1 MSSEKFALRWNDFES
16 NICQAFKSLRDEREL
31 CDVTLACEDDH
42 EVEAHRVILASC
54 SPFFAKIF
62 KRYKDKPLLYLKGV
76 SSQHLQSLLNFMY
89 LGQVSIAQDD
99 LSSFLSAAEDL
110 QVSGLTHRNSA
121 QTKNQDRTRIETTG
135 KVFSDNEEFPS
146 AEVLKPEV
154 VKREV
159 FAEDHQVYDEDE
171 YVDSDVFN
179 VPGSAE
185 MGWDHDAS
193 NKGIAA
199 PCSPQFSF
207 IQSDCLS

>member
-16 NICQAFKSLRDEREL
+16 NICQAFKSLRNEREL

-42 EVEAHRVILASC
+42 ELEAHRVILASC

-76 SSQHLQSLLNFMY
+76 SSHQLQSVLTFMY
-89 LGQVSIAQDD
+89 LGQVSVAQEE
-99 LSSFLSAAEDL
+99 LASFLATAEDL
-110 QVSGLTHRNSA
+110 QVSGLTHGNSA
-121 QTKNQDRTRIETTG
+121 QTKNHDRKRIETNT
-135 KVFSDNEEFPS
+135 KVFAENREFPA
-146 AEVLKPEV
+146 AEVIKPEV
-154 VKREV
+154 FPPEESQGAVVQDYE
-159 FAEDHQVYDEDE
+159 EDE

-193 NKGIAA
+193 NKGIV
-199 PCSPQFSF
+199 SPVFFHSM
-207 IQSDCLS
+207 